1 MSGCE
6 LPAPPHLFRAGSV
19 HPPPRNHAAMSLAT
33 RIAVPLLALAVLMAP
48 APCRADA
55 AADTAA
61 ALQAQIRAWIAGLAS
76 PAVDLGGH
84 EVQVTP
90 AGDGFRFDLPVAGAV
105 GDTGWRLTGDPVT
118 ALAKPLDGGL
128 WAIELLRL
136 PTPLRAD
143 QPAMRGA
150 GPGSWVL
157 TLAGQEISGV
167 FDPTLA
173 TASGFTAALRGY
185 ELRARSGDGTQTLH
199 LDRTTWHGGWEPTG
213 EGRATVAGE
222 GQGEH
227 LSIVTDSADGS
238 GRAIIAADRIRGS
251 GRVEGVAFDRLG
263 AALRGLAGPVPADRA
278 GLREL
283 VFLLRDLLGG
293 ARQETTLEGVRL
305 DIGGQRGSLAS
316 LTIGGRAAAID
327 GLLDLSVRLS
337 LEGIDSP
344 LFPPGPLRDYLPR
357 RLALAPHLS
366 GIPVDALVS
375 LLLRA
380 IDGGDPE
387 TLRAEALELIGKAPL
402 KAGLD
407 DLVLDLGPAV
417 LKASGTMTVVGPDDI
432 AGTAHIVA
440 TGLDALIRRAA
451 AAPELQVATP
461 FLLLLKGVGTQ
472 AGDATTWNVTY
483 GQGHAEVNGTDLSAL
498 LMVPLA
504 APERPRGHRP

>member
-1 MSGCE
+1 M
-6 LPAPPHLFRAGSV
+6 
-19 HPPPRNHAAMSLAT
+19 
-33 RIAVPLLALAVLMAP
+33 
-48 APCRADA
+48 
-55 AADTAA
+55 
-61 ALQAQIRAWIAGLAS
+61 
-76 PAVDLGGH
+76 
-84 EVQVTP
+84 
-90 AGDGFRFDLPVAGAV
+90 
-105 GDTGWRLTGDPVT
+105 
-118 ALAKPLDGGL
+118 
-128 WAIELLRL
+128 
-136 PTPLRAD
+136 
-143 QPAMRGA
+143 
-150 GPGSWVL
+150 L

-293 ARQETTLEGVRL
+293 ARR
-305 DIGGQRGSLAS
+305 RPRWRACGSISAAS
-316 LTIGGRAAAID
+316 AARSPASPSAAVPPPLTACWICRCGCRWRA
-327 GLLDLSVRLS
+327 SN
-337 LEGIDSP
+337 SP